1 MYILEYKTISL
12 DPHHN
17 FGMNFGAMTGVS
29 LQIGIQIG
37 MRMGTSLS
45 YSNLGTKNKCNTFL
59 KQNFE

>member
-1 MYILEYKTISL
+1 MNILEYKTISL

-29 LQIGIQIG
+29 LQIG

-59 KQNFE
+59 MQNFE